1 MRTSGLVT
9 GQTLPPSDEPH
20 WSSSVF
26 GDHFFALARPGADR
40 IAVAEAEFLLAVAGV
55 GPGASVIDVGC
66 GDGHHAAA
74 LSERG
79 LRVLGLEASPAQIH
93 RASQNFGPGLP
104 NLRWLL
110 GDVRQRPVAETF
122 DLVTCLGTS
131 FGHYDEGQNR
141 VVLESLRDLCR
152 PSGGRLVLHVLNRDY
167 VVPRLPA
174 RSWWQGQGCLVLDEV
189 EMQDWAS
196 RLSVRRT
203 IVFEDGRQFENAYT
217 MRAYALHELAALCEA
232 VGLRVLEA
240 SGSRH
245 TRGRFF
251 GATSPDIWLSLE
263 RR

>member
-1 MRTSGLVT
+1 
-9 GQTLPPSDEPH
+9 
-20 WSSSVF
+20 
-26 GDHFFALARPGADR
+26 
-40 IAVAEAEFLLAVAGV
+40 
-55 GPGASVIDVGC
+55 VIDVGC

-79 LRVLGLEASPAQIH
+79 LRVLGLEGSPAQLH
-93 RASQNFGPGLP
+93 RASENFGPGLP

-110 GDVRQRPVAETF
+110 GDVRQRPVSETF

-131 FGHYDEGQNR
+131 FGLYDEGQNR

-152 PSGGRLVLHVLNRDY
+152 PGGGRLVLHVLNRDY

-203 IVFEDGRQFENAYT
+203 IVFEDGRQFEHGYT
-217 MRAYALHELAALCEA
+217 MRAYALHELAALCES